1 MIKKVN
7 YIYFILF
14 FSTLDF
20 VGAHPTGNLTV
31 FRDHVLWSYVYPIE
45 DEDHHAC
52 IMIWDKKNEPI
63 PFRISEYEASDWM
76 MYAGEDYLY
85 LLERRYIGSKNL
97 YQARVFKTNLNSQPV
112 EIWPWFDD
120 HWLVGEGGFIMTSD
134 EEMIFCTYP
143 AMYIFEKNDTPQI
156 TTLWESPIK
165 KIRSLPGDQLL
176 LISDSTTWYLDS
188 EMNVIHSWEDLLMEL
203 NEAPPLNRNQIFDM
217 DYYNGDLL
225 IAYWGKRSFELI
237 SFENDRNL
245 LLELNPPFTPHWVA
259 IDHDYMYLFAST
271 IEPGQP
277 ITPILLQH
285 HEEKLKLIW
294 KKR

>member
-1 MIKKVN
+1 
-7 YIYFILF
+7 
-14 FSTLDF
+14 
-20 VGAHPTGNLTV
+20 
-31 FRDHVLWSYVYPIE
+31 
-45 DEDHHAC
+45 
-52 IMIWDKKNEPI
+52 MIWDKKNEPI
-63 PFRISEYEASDWM
+63 PFRISEFEASDWM

-97 YQARVFKTNLNSQPV
+97 YQARVFKTNLKSQPV

-120 HWLVGEGGFIMTSD
+120 HWRVGEGGFIMTSD

-225 IAYWGKRSFELI
+225 IAY
-237 SFENDRNL
+237 
-245 LLELNPPFTPHWVA
+245 
-259 IDHDYMYLFAST
+259 
-271 IEPGQP
+271 
-277 ITPILLQH
+277 
-285 HEEKLKLIW
+285 
-294 KKR
+294 